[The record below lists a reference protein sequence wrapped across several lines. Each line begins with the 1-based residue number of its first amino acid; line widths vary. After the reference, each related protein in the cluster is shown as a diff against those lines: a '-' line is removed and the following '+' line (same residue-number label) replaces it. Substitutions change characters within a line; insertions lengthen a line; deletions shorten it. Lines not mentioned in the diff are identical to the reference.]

1 MSFHDKKNLLVL
13 SIAIL
18 AVSLASLCHSSELQP
33 ISSGTIVSSVVN
45 PHLEQRDS
53 QLQYVRTPSNR
64 VEGAIIHAYQSTTIS
79 AEVSGILERFN
90 VEEGDRV
97 SEGQVIAEISA
108 RRYQV
113 IAERAKGRVKA
124 LESAV
129 KTAKKS
135 CQLKRQML
143 SGGASTEQEVLNAE
157 AALEAREGE
166 FVEAKHLLK
175 LAQMDLESCKIRAPF
190 HGFVDQKFKNQFEAV
205 EKSEKLFDL
214 IDASQVFAVAH
225 VPDDLPAFL
234 EKGRKLYFVD
244 NSGLEFR
251 GTVRKLGVK
260 IDPKSRTRKVFVL
273 IPNDESQLRVGLSGS
288 LKFAE

>member
-1 MSFHDKKNLLVL
+1 MTTKTSLIV

-18 AVSLASLCHSSELQP
+18 SASVASLGQASESQP

-53 QLQYVRTPSNR
+53 QLQYVRTLSNR

-124 LESAV
+124 LESAA

-135 CQLKRQML
+135 CLLKRQML

-166 FVEAKHLLK
+166 LVEAKHLLK
-175 LAQMDLESCKIRAPF
+175 LAQIDLDSCKIRAPF

-205 EKSEKLFDL
+205 DKSEKLFDL
-214 IDASQVFAVAH
+214 VDASQVFAVAH
-225 VPDDLPAFL
+225 VPDDLLAFL

-244 NSGLEFR
+244 NSGLEFQ
-251 GTVRKLGVK
+251 GTVKKLGVK

-273 IPNDESQLRVGLSGS
+273 IPNDESRLRVGLSGS
-288 LKFAE
+288 LKLAE